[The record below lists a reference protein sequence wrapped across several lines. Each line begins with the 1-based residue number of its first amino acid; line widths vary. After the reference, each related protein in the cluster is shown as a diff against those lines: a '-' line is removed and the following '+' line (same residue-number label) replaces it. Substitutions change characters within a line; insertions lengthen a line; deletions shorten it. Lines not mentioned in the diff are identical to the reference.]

1 MDHLDCRFYLM
12 LLSFLAPLSELE
24 KNMEAEK
31 NMHQRKW
38 IQDIEEIKS
47 ERILN
52 IIKQNTCD
60 SEEHNKVSNMPTNYL
75 THRSI
80 FFLIFSNSISKS
92 VSHSYSGIQKISE
105 SEEQVVEISQINNEI
120 YIKKIIKSNIN

>member
-1 MDHLDCRFYLM
+1 
-12 LLSFLAPLSELE
+12 
-24 KNMEAEK
+24 
-31 NMHQRKW
+31 
-38 IQDIEEIKS
+38 
-47 ERILN
+47 
-52 IIKQNTCD
+52 
-60 SEEHNKVSNMPTNYL
+60 MPTNYL

-120 YIKKIIKSNIN
+120 YI

>member
-1 MDHLDCRFYLM
+1 
-12 LLSFLAPLSELE
+12 
-24 KNMEAEK
+24 
-31 NMHQRKW
+31 
-38 IQDIEEIKS
+38 
-47 ERILN
+47 
-52 IIKQNTCD
+52 
-60 SEEHNKVSNMPTNYL
+60 MPTNYL